1 MALRFRTRL
10 TLTVSALTL
19 FITAVMTLAT
29 ALLFFQALNNQMWD
43 RGRFFTVIANENIEF
58 GLALSSKVE
67 RRLEEQMEVTAQL
80 SAELADLST
89 KQNSISIEELV
100 GIYQKVLAEA
110 TTPEGDPIIGHIDV
124 EGPRGGALLGDPEA
138 PRGDVSVASRAG
150 DYTVSITT
158 SPTLE
163 RAIQKDFELQG
174 FIKTFMFEN
183 NFRRIAVFGT
193 DGEVLAAIDDE
204 GRAGDTVVDADL
216 QRAAREYMRGIG
228 ARVAAAGGKTDD
240 VPDFMLIGA
249 TDLGVFTP
257 LQPPDSDQF
266 YALFIQHNA
275 GAGLQFIGNRVMALV
290 SLGVIMLLVGIVVTI
305 LLSRSLS
312 RPIMHLT
319 AQVREFGKGNLNH
332 RLTWKRRDEFRDLAE
347 TFNIMAISLQEYMHE
362 LERET
367 TQRER
372 LESELRIASQLQTTL
387 LPEAPPETPALQLSG
402 MSEPSR
408 EVGGDFFDFI
418 EVSPTKLAI
427 VVGDAT
433 GKGLSAALLIT
444 QCASIL
450 RTLAHDIHDPGQLL
464 TRTNKDFHG
473 RVGATHR
480 FVTLLVVIVDLDT
493 GVVTYANAGHPWPY
507 RINGHGNPEELDGA
521 ASYPLGIEDDTVYQ
535 TNEVRLSP
543 GDTIVLYSDG
553 LTDAQNN
560 QRELFGEHR
569 IEATLKEVAQRD
581 PESILT
587 ALRQAATTHM
597 NGREAHDDMTIV
609 IARFAG
615 KKAAAPATRPRRK
628 SLRRGV
634 GCGSPH
640 HLPPSP
646 KKSKAQS

>member
-10 TLTVSALTL
+10 TLTLSALTL
-19 FITAVMTLAT
+19 FITAVMTLAA

-58 GLALSSKVE
+58 GLALSNKVE
-67 RRLEEQMEVTAQL
+67 RRIEEQMQVTAQL

-89 KQNSISIEELV
+89 KKESISMEELIS
-100 GIYQKVLAEA
+100 IYQRVLAES
-110 TTPEGDPIIGHIDV
+110 TTADGDPIIGNIDL
-124 EGPRGGALLGDPEA
+124 EGPRGGGLIGDTEA
-138 PRGDVSVASRAG
+138 PPSDVAVESRAG
-150 DYTVSITT
+150 DYRVSITT

-163 RAIQKDFELQG
+163 AAIQKDFELQG

-183 NFRRIAVFGT
+183 NFRRIAVFGPG
-193 DGEVLAAIDDE
+193 GEVLAAIDNE
-204 GRAGDTVVDADL
+204 GRDGDEIIDDTLRD
-216 QRAAREYMRGIG
+216 
-228 ARVAAAGGKTDD
+228 AAAGYLRGMDSRIASARSDD
-240 VPDFMLIGA
+240 DFPDFMIIGS
-249 TDLGVFTP
+249 DIGVFTP
-257 LQPPDSDQF
+257 LLPPYSDQF

-275 GAGLQFIGNRVMALV
+275 LPGYQFIGNRVMALV
-290 SLGVIMLLVGIVVTI
+290 SLGAIMLLVGLVVTF

-312 RPIMHLT
+312 KPISHLT
-319 AQVREFGKGNLNH
+319 TQVREFGKGNLNH

-372 LESELRIASQLQTTL
+372 LESELRIASRMQTTL
-387 LPEAPPETPALQLSG
+387 LPEAPPDIPTLALSG

-418 EVSPTKLAI
+418 ELSPTKLAL

-450 RTLAHDIHDPGQLL
+450 RTLAHDIHDAGTLL

-473 RVGATHR
+473 RIGATHR
-480 FVTLLVVIVDLDT
+480 FVTLLVVIIDSET
-493 GVVTYANAGHPWPY
+493 GAVTYANAGHPHAFRLAADAPA
-507 RINGHGNPEELDGA
+507 PKPLDGDA
-521 ASYPLGIEDDTVYQ
+521 CYPLGIEEDTVYNTYELQ
-535 TNEVRLSP
+535 LEP
-543 GDTIVLYSDG
+543 GDTLVLYSDG
-553 LTDAQNN
+553 LSEAQNH
-560 QRELFGEHR
+560 QRELFGDDR
-569 IEATLKEVAQRD
+569 VKATLKNVAGRD

-587 ALRQAATTHM
+587 ALRQAATAHM

-609 IARFAG
+609 VARFAG
-615 KKAAAPATRPRRK
+615 AKAT
-628 SLRRGV
+628 
-634 GCGSPH
+634 SP
-640 HLPPSP
+640 PPFPCASA
-646 KKSKAQS
+646 SARA